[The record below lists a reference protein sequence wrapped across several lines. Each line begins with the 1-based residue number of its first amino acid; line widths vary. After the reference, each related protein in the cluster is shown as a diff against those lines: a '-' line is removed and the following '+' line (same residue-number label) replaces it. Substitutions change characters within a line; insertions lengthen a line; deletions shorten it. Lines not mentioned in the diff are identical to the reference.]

1 MGLKELFP
9 PSIFPYEDLT
19 LVKQSGEK
27 VDKPISACVHKTIE
41 IDDMSLDIDEGDY
54 LIRTLPNNKQEI
66 LLITSRDFIHQLE
79 DIPAH
84 YSISY
89 KKVKDMHET
98 PQTGTISNHG
108 NTISIN
114 APNAEKIVLGSIDN
128 SRSNDTYNSNTV
140 NNNVTIFEQLR
151 NVASGLS
158 DSEIIINDINEM
170 EKAQSTP
177 SYKDKYLSFIQHAA
191 NHMTVFAPFMA
202 VLSSFL

>member
-1 MGLKELFP
+1 MGLKNLFP
-9 PSIFPYEDLT
+9 PSLFPYEDLT
-19 LVKQSGEK
+19 LVKKSGEK
-27 VDKPISACVHKTIE
+27 IDKKISACVHKSIE
-41 IDDMSLDIDEGDY
+41 IDDMSLDIEEGDY
-54 LIRTLPNNKQEI
+54 FIRTLPNNKQEI
-66 LLITSRDFIHQLE
+66 LLITSCDFKKKF
-79 DIPAH
+79 DIIPDH

-89 KKVKDMHET
+89 SKVNGMSTNQHA
-98 PQTGTISNHG
+98 GTISNHG

-140 NNNVTIFEQLR
+140 YDNVTFFEQLR

-158 DSEIIINDINEM
+158 DSETIINDINEM

-177 SYKDKYLSFIQHAA
+177 SYKDKYLSFMQHAA

-202 VLSSFL
+202 VLASFL